1 MDELRNQ
8 LIEIEEEISLAFNQ
22 NDLDT
27 LLGFFDKEI
36 IGFSSTIHERYNGL
50 TELRRTFEFYYDA
63 SGKMEY
69 FTSSPVVQIHDCTAI
84 VSFYWTVAILHGA
97 SRHEVGGRGTHVFV
111 RKANNQWKIVHEHF
125 SREHHD
131 R

>member
-1 MDELRNQ
+1 MEKLINQ
-8 LIEIEEEISLAFNQ
+8 LIKIEEEISLAFNQ
-22 NDLDT
+22 NDLDG
-27 LLGFFDKEI
+27 LLGYFDKEI
-36 IGFSSTIHERYNGL
+36 VGFSSTIHERYSGL
-50 TELRRTFEFYYDA
+50 TELRRTFEFYLGE

-69 FTSSPVVQIHDCTAI
+69 FTSSPVVQIHECTAI
-84 VSFYWTVAILHGA
+84 LSFYWTVAILHGA

-111 RKANNQWKIVHEHF
+111 DKGDNNWKIVHEHL